1 MFQFIRYETVTQL
14 SKEILD
20 LTDEEN
26 FEIEYEKNS
35 DFDMYYHERHIEL
48 AKFIKDKE
56 GMAIQNLGMKTS

>member
-1 MFQFIRYETVTQL
+1 MTQL

-20 LTDEEN
+20 LTEEEN

-48 AKFIKDKE
+48 AKFIKDRE
-56 GMAIQNLGMKTS
+56 G